1 MASSDEMVV
10 QLDVRDI
17 PPRERHPRIF
27 QVLDALPGGGSLELT
42 NDHDPKPL
50 YYQIQA
56 ERPGKFH
63 WDYLTEGPEV
73 WRVRITRIPTR

>member
-1 MASSDEMVV
+1 MGSCEQPVV

-27 QVLDALPGGGSLELT
+27 GVLDGLPRGASLELT

-50 YYQIQA
+50 YYQIQF
-56 ERPGKFH
+56 ERPGQFD
-63 WDYLTEGPEV
+63 WEYLVDGPDV
-73 WRVRITRIPTR
+73 WRVRITRVRQ

>member
-1 MASSDEMVV
+1 MVV
-10 QLDVRDI
+10 RLDVRDI

-27 QVLDALPGGGSLELT
+27 QVLDGLPSGGSLELT

-56 ERPGKFH
+56 ERPGQFD
-63 WDYLTEGPEV
+63 WDYLVEGPEE
-73 WRVRITRIPTR
+73 WRVRISRIPGR